1 MEAEQAQIKGLL
13 QGNDTVLSKLNE
25 SFAKNSAV
33 IEANVAQ
40 LDMRMADL
48 QARVEKLGSK

>member
-13 QGNDTVLSKLNE
+13 QGNDAALSKLNE

-40 LDMRMADL
+40 LDKRMVDL